1 MFNASPFKYL
11 AALCAITLLLTGC
24 TTERNSDEQWLH
36 SELGSYASAFS
47 PNGKYV
53 LVGDTDL
60 PAKLWDIESNKI
72 VHSWQNVPEAAG
84 TTTAVGFSGDSKVAA
99 TVEQGGTVSN
109 VAASFRNEV
118 EIVQQ
123 DVIVLWNVATGEPM
137 IRLSFP
143 VRIKAIALSEHG
155 DYLFLALYDRTAVY
169 FDVIENRV
177 LRIFE
182 HDGKAVNSP
191 INQLINVVAISPSGK
206 YGLTGGDDQTARLWE
221 FESGKLLRTWKHGNA
236 VSIVSF
242 YPKGGYVLTGAGNDQ
257 THFWNMKTGEKR
269 YTLRM
274 SPWPKD
280 RPLPNFPVFQTTISA
295 VDYSPDYKYMVTGHS
310 SREIC
315 LWAVASGDKQVCWQV
330 ARKNALRPGV
340 VLQAVSFSDDGR
352 AVYSEAGNG
361 IGQKWL
367 LK

>member
-1 MFNASPFKYL
+1 MVNVSPLKYL

-47 PNGKYV
+47 PDGKYV

-60 PAKLWDIESNKI
+60 PAKLWDLEANKI
-72 VHSWQNVPEAAG
+72 VHSWQNVPDEAG
-84 TTTAVGFSGDSKVAA
+84 TTTAVGFSGNSKVAA
-99 TVEQGGTVSN
+99 TSE
-109 VAASFRNEV
+109 
-118 EIVQQ
+118 Q
-123 DVIVLWNVATGEPM
+123 DVIVLWDVATGEPLT
-137 IRLSFP
+137 RLSFP
-143 VRIKAIALSEHG
+143 VKIKSLALSEQG
-155 DYLFLALYDRTAVY
+155 DYLFMALYDRTAVY
-169 FDVIENRV
+169 FDVIGNRV
-177 LRIFE
+177 VRIFE

-191 INQLINVVAISPSGK
+191 INQLINAVAISPSGK

-221 FESGKLLRTWKHGNA
+221 FESGKLLRTWKHGNS

-274 SPWPKD
+274 SSWPKD
-280 RPLPNFPVFQTTISA
+280 RPLPDFPVFQTTISA
-295 VDYSPDYKYMVTGHS
+295 VDYSPDYRYMVTGHS

-315 LWAVASGDKQVCWQV
+315 LWAVASGDKQDCWQV
-330 ARKNALRPGV
+330 ARKQALRPGV
-340 VLQAVSFSDDGR
+340 VLQAVSFSQDGR

-367 LK
+367 IK

>member
-1 MFNASPFKYL
+1 MANVSPIKYI
-11 AALCAITLLLTGC
+11 AGLCVITLLLTAC
-24 TTERNSDEQWLH
+24 TLERDSDEQWIH
-36 SELGSYASAFS
+36 SELGSYAAAYS

-60 PAKLWDIESNKI
+60 PAKLWDIEANKI
-72 VHSWQNVPEAAG
+72 VYSWQNRQEEAG
-84 TTTAVGFSGDSKVAA
+84 TTTAVGFSGDRKVAA
-99 TVEQGGTVSN
+99 TSEQDT
-109 VAASFRNEV
+109 
-118 EIVQQ
+118 
-123 DVIVLWNVATGEPM
+123 IVLWDMATGEPM

-143 VRIKAIALSEHG
+143 VKIKSLALSEHG
-155 DYLFLALYDRTAVY
+155 DYLLLALYDRSAIY

-191 INQLINVVAISPSGK
+191 INQLINTVAISPSGK

-221 FESGKLLRTWKHGNA
+221 LKTGKLLRTWKHKNS
-236 VSIVSF
+236 VNIVSF
-242 YPKGGYVLTGAGNDQ
+242 YPKGGYVLTGAGNGQ
-257 THFWNMKTGEKR
+257 THFWNMKTGKKR
-269 YTLRM
+269 YTLRT

-280 RPLPNFPVFQTTISA
+280 KPLPDFPVFQMTISA

-315 LWAVASGDKQVCWQV
+315 LWVVATGDKQDCWQV
-330 ARKNALRPGV
+330 ARKQALRPGV
-340 VLQAVSFSDDGR
+340 VLQAVSFSEDGR
-352 AVYSEAGNG
+352 AIYSEAGNG
-361 IGQKWL
+361 IGQKWI

>member
-1 MFNASPFKYL
+1 MFHVPPMKYL
-11 AALCAITLLLTGC
+11 ITICAITLLLTAC
-24 TTERNSDEQWLH
+24 TAERDSDEQWLH
-36 SELGSYASAFS
+36 SELGSYASVFS
-47 PNGKYV
+47 PDGKYV

-60 PAKLWDIESNKI
+60 PAKLWDIEANKI
-72 VHSWQNVPEAAG
+72 IHSWQNMPEEAG

-99 TVEQGGTVSN
+99 TVEQGGVVSD
-109 VAASFRNEV
+109 VKASFRNEV

-123 DVIVLWNVATGEPM
+123 DVIVLWDVATGEPM
-137 IRLSFP
+137 IRLTFP
-143 VRIKAIALSEHG
+143 VRIKAIALSQQG
-155 DYLFLALYDRTAVY
+155 DFLFLALHDRTAVY
-169 FDVIENRV
+169 FDVIGNRV

-191 INQLINVVAISPSGK
+191 INQLINVVALSPSGK

-221 FESGKLLRTWKHGNA
+221 LESGKLLRTWKHGNA

-242 YPKGGYVLTGAGNDQ
+242 FPKGGYVLTGAGNDQ

-274 SPWPKD
+274 SPWPKGQ
-280 RPLPNFPVFQTTISA
+280 PLPDFPVFQTTISA
-295 VDYSPDYKYMVTGHS
+295 VDYSSDYKYMVTGHA

-315 LWAVASGDKQVCWQV
+315 LWAVATGEKQDCWQV

-340 VLQAVSFSDDGR
+340 VLQAVSFSQDGR

-361 IGQKWL
+361 IGQKWHI
-367 LK
+367 K